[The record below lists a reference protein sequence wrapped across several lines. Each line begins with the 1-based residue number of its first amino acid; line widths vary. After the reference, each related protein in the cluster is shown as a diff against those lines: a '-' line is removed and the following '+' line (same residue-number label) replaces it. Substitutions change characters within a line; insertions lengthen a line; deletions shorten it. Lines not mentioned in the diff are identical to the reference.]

1 MRSSPVLST
10 TPERDIT
17 ADELLGTWPFVHRIL
32 GTIDAVASSRATVL
46 ITGESGTGKEL
57 VARAIHLRGIRHS
70 GPFRAI
76 NCAAL
81 PEQLFESE
89 LFGYEAGAF
98 TGAIRQKPGLFEQAN
113 GGTLLLDEITEMSPA
128 LQAKMLRV
136 LQEREVQR
144 LGSLVAMP
152 IDVRVVATTN
162 RHLSDEIDAG
172 HFRKDLYYRLNVV
185 PIQVPPLRERRLDIP
200 LLVGHFL
207 ASCNRDHGR
216 QITGVSQ
223 AAMRLLEKYSWP
235 GNVRELEN
243 FMTRAVMV
251 ASGPILGPDDF
262 PADLIEG
269 AAQPGYNQ
277 VPVGRTIQDV
287 VRELIVA
294 TLEAEG
300 HNQTRAA
307 DRLGISTRTLRNKL
321 YEYGIKVHG
330 DNSMSHM
337 VDRVRAMMADNGQA
351 A

>member
-1 MRSSPVLST
+1 MKSSPVLSG
-10 TPERDIT
+10 TPEQDFK
-17 ADELLGTWPFVHRIL
+17 ADDVLETWPFVHRIL

-57 VARAIHLRGIRHS
+57 VARAIHLRGMRRS
-70 GPFRAI
+70 GPFKAI

-113 GGTLLLDEITEMSPA
+113 GGTLLLDEITEMSPS

-152 IDVRVVATTN
+152 IDVRVIATSN
-162 RHLSDEIDAG
+162 RHLPEEIDAG
-172 HFRKDLYYRLNVV
+172 HFRKDLFYRLNVV
-185 PIQVPPLRERRLDIP
+185 PIHVPPLRERRQDIP
-200 LLVGHFL
+200 LLVARFL
-207 ASCNRDHGR
+207 SDCNRDNGR
-216 QITGVSQ
+216 RVNGVSP

-243 FMTRAVMV
+243 FMTRAVVV
-251 ASGPILGPDDF
+251 ADGPVLGPDDF
-262 PADLIEG
+262 PGELIDG
-269 AAQPGYNQ
+269 AGRPGDHP
-277 VPVGRTIQDV
+277 VTVGRTIQEV

-300 HNQTRAA
+300 HNQTKAA

-321 YEYGIKVHG
+321 YEYGIKIPG
-330 DNSMSHM
+330 ENSMSQM
-337 VDRVRAMMADNGQA
+337 VERVRVLMANDGKA

>member
-1 MRSSPVLST
+1 MQSSPVLSS

-17 ADELLGTWPFVHRIL
+17 ADELFGTWPFVHRIL

-57 VARAIHLRGIRHS
+57 VARALHVRGNRRH
-70 GPFRAI
+70 GPFKAI

-113 GGTLLLDEITEMSPA
+113 GGTLLLDEITEMSPS

-136 LQEREVQR
+136 LQAREVQR

-162 RHLSDEIDAG
+162 RHLPDEIDAG
-172 HFRKDLYYRLNVV
+172 HFRKDLFYRLNVV
-185 PIQVPPLRERRLDIP
+185 PIQVPPLRERRNDIP
-200 LLVGHFL
+200 LLVSHFL
-207 ASCNRDHGR
+207 AENNRDHGSR
-216 QITGVSQ
+216 ITGVSL

-251 ASGPILGPDDF
+251 ATGPTLGPDDF
-262 PADLIEG
+262 PAELIDG
-269 AAQPGYNQ
+269 APLPGNHHI
-277 VPVGRTIQDV
+277 PVGRRIQDV
-287 VRELIVA
+287 VRELIIA
-294 TLEAEG
+294 TLEAED

-321 YEYGIKVHG
+321 YEYGIKVQG
-330 DNSMSHM
+330 ENSMPQM
-337 VDRVRAMMADNGQA
+337 VERVRALMAGNGEA

>member
-1 MRSSPVLST
+1 MKSSPVLSN

-17 ADELLGTWPFVHRIL
+17 TDELLETWPFVHRML
-32 GTIDAVASSRATVL
+32 VTIDAVASSRATVL

-57 VARAIHLRGIRHS
+57 VARAIHLRGIRRD

-98 TGAIRQKPGLFEQAN
+98 TGAVRQKPGLFEQAN
-113 GGTLLLDEITEMSPA
+113 GGTLLLDEITEMSPT

-162 RHLSDEIDAG
+162 RHLPEEIDAG
-172 HFRKDLYYRLNVV
+172 HFRKDLFYRLNVV
-185 PIQVPPLRERRLDIP
+185 PLHVPPLRERRQDIP
-200 LLVGHFL
+200 LLVAHFL
-207 ASCNRDHGR
+207 SECNRDHGR
-216 QITGVSQ
+216 RITGVSQ

-251 ASGPILGPDDF
+251 ASGQTLGPDDF
-262 PADLIEG
+262 PGELIEG
-269 AAQPGYNQ
+269 VSQHGNHH

-300 HNQTRAA
+300 HNQTRTA

-330 DNSMSHM
+330 ENSMSQM
-337 VDRVRAMMADNGQA
+337 VERVRALMTDNGQA